1 MAQLIK
7 IVLEVGVL
15 EYHIIV
21 VAIVL
26 DLTPLQSWH
35 HIQVVLWEN
44 IFEIMEYTHWL
55 FIMT

>member
-44 IFEIMEYTHWL
+44 IFEIMEYTH
-55 FIMT
+55 